1 MKTTDFIKESTLVIA
16 ADIMEK
22 DSEVQLA
29 RQDCHAIAKGAI
41 ELYHILKDL
50 PEMTDLDN
58 QCVANLNMAAKYIQ
72 ESLDYFAA
80 ITQPAAGAFTFEN
93 AEAMYAD
100 MLNEAADH
108 NVGDRVSY
116 VLNGKRATSTIMQFD
131 NGVAYMS
138 NGDMVPYKNIFDQ
151 PIAEDATA
159 GACASG
165 SVAAVVSGLGEKSGQ
180 KNLLKRQTATTNVLT
195 PSKNVKVKG
204 GY

>member
-80 ITQPAAGAFTFEN
+80 ITQPAAGAFTFEG
-93 AEAMYAD
+93 AEAQYEQ
-100 MLNEAADH
+100 LLSEAADH

-116 VLNGKRATSTIMQFD
+116 VLNGKRATSTIKQFD
-131 NGVAYMS
+131 NGVAYMT

-151 PIAEDATA
+151 PMAEDATA

-165 SVAAVVSGLGEKSGQ
+165 SVAAVVGGLGETNGKT
-180 KNLLKRQTATTNVLT
+180 KLIKRQSKITNVLKS
-195 PSKNVKVKG
+195 PKDMKVKG